1 MKPSHQPG
9 EPDDPA
15 AGLGIV
21 NKDGPWDSLNSTI
34 YSRLSAPGLE
44 AYALHPSIVRTN
56 SGTGKLSLEVTIS
69 WSGFG
74 LDPNQ
79 TASNVW
85 SITNVIRTMYKVRVN
100 WLWAGVKESLTICA
114 WIKGMNVVILC
125 GADWDIL
132 LQIFC
137 FSRFFFFEPS
147 TLLEG

>member
-44 AYALHPSIVRTN
+44 ASALHPSIVRTN

-69 WSGFG
+69 
-74 LDPNQ
+74 
-79 TASNVW
+79 
-85 SITNVIRTMYKVRVN
+85 
-100 WLWAGVKESLTICA
+100 
-114 WIKGMNVVILC
+114 
-125 GADWDIL
+125 
-132 LQIFC
+132 
-137 FSRFFFFEPS
+137 
-147 TLLEG
+147 